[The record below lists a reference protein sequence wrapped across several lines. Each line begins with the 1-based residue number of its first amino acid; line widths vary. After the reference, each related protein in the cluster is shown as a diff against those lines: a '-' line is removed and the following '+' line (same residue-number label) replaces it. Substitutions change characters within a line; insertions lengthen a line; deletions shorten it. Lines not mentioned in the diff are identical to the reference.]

1 MKENDPLISELA
13 NIVGSEHVITD
24 PTSLSV
30 YECDASNRVQSTPR
44 CCGVSDN
51 HTRGFSDSQTGKQV
65 QRAFHRARSGA
76 PV

>member
-30 YECDASNRVQSTPR
+30 MNVTEQLCSKRSPML
-44 CCGVSDN
+44 S
-51 HTRGFSDSQTGKQV
+51 FSRQPHKRFQ
-65 QRAFHRARSGA
+65 Q
-76 PV
+76 